1 MDDDRDGDPLEFFFI
16 AGLPRSRT
24 AWLANWF
31 TSDSSICLHDA
42 WRYVKNAKELRNL
55 LERIA
60 KVNPHCKYIGTSD
73 SCNGWFIHELREE
86 FQEARFGR
94 VNRDVNDAR
103 NATKYWLNKV
113 GLAQPLEGLFTR
125 LNLLDGMHQEHLPSH
140 NLGECGIE
148 ADPGCDHDVI
158 GYHLLDFAPALR
170 RFQKHLM
177 PESIFSLARF
187 TLLDGLQIEVHTEK
201 YLSSFSKTPQV
212 GNACVPSGLLL

>member
-31 TSDSSICLHDA
+31 TSGSSICLHDA
-42 WRYVKNAKELRNL
+42 WRYVKNAKELHNL

-60 KVNPHCKYIGTSD
+60 KVNPHCRYIGTSD

-86 FQEARFGR
+86 FQGARFGR
-94 VNRDVNDAR
+94 VNRAFNDAK
-103 NATKYWLNKV
+103 NSTEYWMNRV
-113 GLAQPLEGLFTR
+113 GLAQPLEGLSTR
-125 LNLLDGMHQEHLPSH
+125 LNLLDGMHKEHLPKEEDG
-140 NLGECGIE
+140 L
-148 ADPGCDHDVI
+148 DVI
-158 GYHLLDFAPALR
+158 GYSLLDNALAVR
-170 RFQKHLM
+170 RFQEYLT
-177 PESIFSLARF
+177 PEEIFSHARF
-187 TLLDGLQIEVHTEK
+187 ALLDGLQIEVHTEK

>member
-1 MDDDRDGDPLEFFFI
+1 MDSDRAEPVEFFFI

-60 KVNPHCKYIGTSD
+60 EVNPHCKYIGTSD
-73 SCNGWFIHELREE
+73 SSNGWFIHELRKE
-86 FQEARFGR
+86 FQGARFGR
-94 VNRDVNDAR
+94 VNRDVNDAK
-103 NATKYWLNKV
+103 NSAEYWMNRV
-113 GLAQPLEGLFTR
+113 GLAQPLEGLSIR
-125 LNLLDGMHQEHLPSH
+125 LNLLDGMHKEHLPFPKSAPGV
-140 NLGECGIE
+140 L
-148 ADPGCDHDVI
+148 DPGCDHDVI
-158 GYHLLDFAPALR
+158 GYHLLDSALALR
-170 RFQKHLM
+170 RFQNHLM
-177 PESIFSLARF
+177 PEAIFSHARF
-187 TLLDGLQIEVHTEK
+187 ALLDGLQIEVHTEK